1 MSVNS
6 LTIKFVYGEDSTVA
20 NYQFNSES
28 KTLVVKI
35 GDKSVVVK
43 NMDKEDF
50 NDISCEIANIMP
62 DEINDLGASISMLE
76 NFIFV
81 GFIENDSNLS
91 LINNSVFIVEY
102 TTDEETEETEENVY
116 MKLSSNKIIKFPT
129 TGSEY
134 FNKTL
139 KDLL

>member
-1 MSVNS
+1 MSVND
-6 LTIKFVYGEDSTVA
+6 LTIKFVYGENSTVA

-35 GDKSVVVK
+35 GDKSVIIK

-76 NFIFV
+76 NFVFV
-81 GFIENDSNLS
+81 GFIENDSSLA

-102 TTDEETEETEENVY
+102 TTDEEAEENVY
-116 MKLSSNKIIKFPT
+116 MTLASNKIIKFPT

-134 FNKTL
+134 FNTTLKTL
-139 KDLL
+139 L